1 MKNSNKNSE
10 ETINYQL
17 KMKRPVLLLLL
28 GVLMCLPLTEAKAN
42 YYYKVQ
48 LQKADGTGAKSW
60 SAWIY
65 SESYGQNASENADG
79 WKNSLKR
86 LVNGET
92 VEDSLSHKIS
102 LNDGTTV
109 YKVVGLSF
117 KGRKE
122 DNYNI
127 LDGGDYDSFKEIC
140 GHIKYLEL
148 REYVRDQ
155 YTDKGYFMDMHKLE
169 TLELPKSGMNVGGGE
184 LDCQYYF
191 ANADNL
197 KQITIYDDNAGKAV
211 DITDASVKDKKLL
224 NKVGPYMFA
233 NCYNLPTRY
242 INRLIKDATEIRD
255 NAFRADDGNRGNF
268 KDGPD
273 NTKPI
278 EISSFTTKIGHEAFL
293 NRVKETGLIIN
304 STNLEIGEKAF
315 YACDNL
321 AWISVPAGA
330 EPSIDKKT
338 FKLDIGQEAFKDCD
352 NLASISVPENTELS
366 IGKEAFAKCKQLN
379 TFDNLAT
386 ANIKSLGTG
395 VFGDCRSMTSEFVN
409 GVLASYARNGG
420 TKIPA
425 YLFYGCNG
433 QDGHDSN
440 SQGKNVCTFTDLII
454 PKEFTV
460 IGDGAFA
467 SSNDAKVK
475 LKTITVNAGVA
486 PQCLNNSGKTDE
498 YAGITDTK
506 VFESVDPNTTT
517 VVFANDAE
525 GWNSAGDVGFLTYMN
540 DNSEFQRLLT
550 KDLYS
555 DKTEYINVPQPHA
568 IVKMHRKLKKGWN
581 TICLPF
587 GVNYRYCTL
596 WGSEYAKKQAHNA
609 RIIVNGLT
617 GNDQNVDTD
626 ETFKIGVYRGYW
638 KEGKVFM
645 FLDYTNFDTY
655 PMDFCETF
663 LVKLRNKDIKA
674 DGVYTFWNVDLNYC
688 WTADGSDGNSGNW
701 KFDIYKA
708 EEMPAQPKA
717 FNGNVNAEAP
727 AFKDRAS
734 YDEYEL
740 KGSVIQRTGTVGDLG
755 GMITINDYFFQQDD
769 KGAMKLYR
777 YEANNK
783 YGIRGFS
790 GWFHKID
797 KNASEKEF
805 SIGLFSANDTTPIE
819 MIKNEELN
827 GGVAGNVYSMSGVL
841 MKANATD
848 LDNLPKGIYI
858 VNGKKY
864 IVK

>member
-1 MKNSNKNSE
+1 MK
-10 ETINYQL
+10 
-17 KMKRPVLLLLL
+17 KRVLLSSVLLIL
-28 GVLMCLPLTEAKAN
+28 CLIQAVAGS
-42 YYYKVQ
+42 YYYKIK
-48 LQKADGTGAKSW
+48 L
-60 SAWIY
+60 I
-65 SESYGQNASENADG
+65 NADG
-79 WKNSLKR
+79 NLRSWSSYIEVKYDDSSQKW
-86 LVNGET
+86 VNGMEIFLAGGEVT
-92 VEDSLSHKIS
+92 DEGGTKYTLPDKDPSKIWGIVFA
-102 LNDGTTV
+102 NE
-109 YKVVGLSF
+109 
-117 KGRKE
+117 KGRNKGE
-122 DNYNI
+122 NYEPILEGGEYNAWENI
-127 LDGGDYDSFKEIC
+127 RK
-140 GHIKYLEL
+140 HIKYLEL
-148 REYVRDQ
+148 REYVRTQ
-155 YTDKGYFMDMHKLE
+155 YTDQGYFMNMHKLE

-197 KQITIYDDNAGKAV
+197 KEITIYDDNAGKAF
-211 DITDASVKDKKLL
+211 DITDASVKDKQLL
-224 NKVGPYMFA
+224 NMVGPYMFA
-233 NCYNLPTRY
+233 NCYSLPTRY
-242 INRLIKDATEIRD
+242 INRLIKNATEIRD
-255 NAFRADDGNRGNF
+255 NAFRADEGNRGKF

-273 NTKPI
+273 NSIPI
-278 EISSFTTKIGHEAFL
+278 EISSSTTVIGKQAFL
-293 NRVKETGLIIN
+293 NRVKETGLNISSN
-304 STNLEIGEKAF
+304 NLNIGQEAF
-315 YACDNL
+315 NACDNL
-321 AWISVPAGA
+321 AKISVPANA
-330 EPSIDKKT
+330 ELSIDK
-338 FKLDIGQEAFKDCD
+338 D
-352 NLASISVPENTELS
+352 
-366 IGKEAFAKCKQLN
+366 AFARCKQLN

-395 VFGDCRSMTSEFVN
+395 VFGDCRSMTNEFVN

-433 QDGHDSN
+433 QDGHDGN
-440 SQGKNVCTFTDLII
+440 TPGKNRCTFTKLII
-454 PKEFTV
+454 PAEFTV

-467 SSNDAKVK
+467 SSNDAEVK
-475 LKTITVNAGVA
+475 LDTITVNAGVA
-486 PQCLNNSGKTDE
+486 PQCLDNSGETDE
-498 YAGITDTK
+498 YAGIKDTK
-506 VFESVDPNTTT
+506 VFKSVDPNTTT

-525 GWNSAGDVGFLTYMN
+525 GWNPAEDVGFLTYMR
-540 DNSEFQRLLT
+540 DDSEFERLLT

-555 DKTEYINVPQPHA
+555 DKTEYINVPQQHA

-596 WGSEYAKKQAHNA
+596 WGTDYETKQAHNA

-617 GNDQNVDTD
+617 GGDENADNDRD
-626 ETFKIGVYRGYW
+626 FKVGVYRGYW

-645 FLDYTNFDTY
+645 FLDYTNFNAY

-663 LVKLRNKDIKA
+663 LVKLRDKDINA
-674 DGVYTFWNVDLNYC
+674 NGVYTFWNVDLNYR

-701 KFDIYKA
+701 KSDIYKA
-708 EEMPAQPKA
+708 EEMPALPKA

-727 AFKDRAS
+727 AFNGRAS

-755 GMITINDYFFQQDD
+755 GMITTNDYFFQQDGN
-769 KGAMKLYR
+769 GAMKLYR
-777 YEANNK
+777 YEANNT

-790 GWFHKID
+790 GWFHKIAN
-797 KNASEKEF
+797 NASVKEF
-805 SIGLFSANDTTPIE
+805 SIGLFSDNDTTPIE

-827 GGVAGNVYSMSGVL
+827 GGMAGNVYSMSGVL

>member
-1 MKNSNKNSE
+1 MK
-10 ETINYQL
+10 
-17 KMKRPVLLLLL
+17 KRVLLSSVLLIL
-28 GVLMCLPLTEAKAN
+28 CLIQAVAGS
-42 YYYKVQ
+42 YYYKIK
-48 LQKADGTGAKSW
+48 L
-60 SAWIY
+60 I
-65 SESYGQNASENADG
+65 NADG
-79 WKNSLKR
+79 NLRSWSSYIEVKYDDSSQKW
-86 LVNGET
+86 VNGLEIFLAGGEVT
-92 VEDSLSHKIS
+92 DEGGTKYTLPDKDPSKIWGIVFA
-102 LNDGTTV
+102 NE
-109 YKVVGLSF
+109 
-117 KGRKE
+117 KGRNKGE
-122 DNYNI
+122 NYEPILEGGEYNAWENI
-127 LDGGDYDSFKEIC
+127 RK
-140 GHIKYLEL
+140 HIKYLEL
-148 REYVRDQ
+148 REYVRTQ
-155 YTDKGYFMDMHKLE
+155 YTDQGYFMNMHKLE

-197 KQITIYDDNAGKAV
+197 KEITIYDDNAGKAF
-211 DITDASVKDKKLL
+211 DITDASVKDKQLL
-224 NKVGPYMFA
+224 NMVGPYMFA
-233 NCYNLPTRY
+233 NCYSLPTRY
-242 INRLIKDATEIRD
+242 INRLIKNATEIRD
-255 NAFRADDGNRGNF
+255 NAFRADEGNRGKF

-273 NTKPI
+273 NSIPI
-278 EISSFTTKIGHEAFL
+278 EISSSTTVIGKQAFL
-293 NRVKETGLIIN
+293 NRVKETGLNISSN
-304 STNLEIGEKAF
+304 NLNIGQEAF
-315 YACDNL
+315 NACDNL
-321 AWISVPAGA
+321 AKISVPANA
-330 EPSIDKKT
+330 ELSIDK
-338 FKLDIGQEAFKDCD
+338 D
-352 NLASISVPENTELS
+352 
-366 IGKEAFAKCKQLN
+366 AFARCKQLN

-395 VFGDCRSMTSEFVN
+395 VFGDCRSMTNEFVN

-433 QDGHDSN
+433 QDGHDGN
-440 SQGKNVCTFTDLII
+440 TPGKNVCTFTDLNI
-454 PKEFTV
+454 PAEFSV

-475 LKTITVNAGVA
+475 LKTITVNANVA
-486 PQCLNNSGKTDE
+486 PQCLDNSGETDE
-498 YAGITDTK
+498 YAGIKNTK
-506 VFESVDPNTTT
+506 VFKSVDPNTTT
-517 VVFANDAE
+517 VVFANAAE
-525 GWNSAGDVGFLTYMN
+525 GWNSEENAGFLTYMK

-555 DKTEYINVPQPHA
+555 DKTEYINVPQQHA
-568 IVKMHRKLKKGWN
+568 IVKMHRKLKPGWN

-596 WGSEYAKKQAHNA
+596 WGTDYETKQAHNA

-617 GNDQNVDTD
+617 GGDENADNDRD
-626 ETFKIGVYRGYW
+626 FKVGVYRGYW

-645 FLDYTNFDTY
+645 FLDYKNFNAY

-663 LVKLRNKDIKA
+663 LVKLRDKDINA
-674 DGVYTFWNVDLNYC
+674 NGVYTFWNVDLNYR

-701 KFDIYKA
+701 KSDIYKA
-708 EEMPAQPKA
+708 EEMPALPKA

-727 AFKDRAS
+727 AFNGRAS

-755 GMITINDYFFQQDD
+755 GMITTNDYFFQQDGN
-769 KGAMKLYR
+769 GAMKLYR
-777 YEANNK
+777 YEANNT

-790 GWFHKID
+790 GWFHKIAN
-797 KNASEKEF
+797 NASVKEF
-805 SIGLFSANDTTPIE
+805 SIGLFSDNDTTPIE

-827 GGVAGNVYSMSGVL
+827 GGMAGNVYSMSGVL

>member
-1 MKNSNKNSE
+1 MK
-10 ETINYQL
+10 
-17 KMKRPVLLLLL
+17 KRVLLSSVLLIL
-28 GVLMCLPLTEAKAN
+28 CLIQAAAAGS
-42 YYYKVQ
+42 YYYKIK
-48 LQKADGTGAKSW
+48 L
-60 SAWIY
+60 I
-65 SESYGQNASENADG
+65 NADG
-79 WKNSLKR
+79 SLGGWSPYIEVRYDNVSRTYINGPKSFLEGKTVIDEDGKPHTLPNS
-86 LVNGET
+86 
-92 VEDSLSHKIS
+92 DPSKIWGMVFA
-102 LNDGTTV
+102 NE
-109 YKVVGLSF
+109 
-117 KGRKE
+117 KGRNKGE
-122 DNYNI
+122 LNENI
-127 LDGGDYDSFKEIC
+127 LEDKSEYDAWTKIRE
-140 GHIKYLEL
+140 HIKYLEL
-148 REYVRDQ
+148 REYVRTQ
-155 YTDKGYFMDMHKLE
+155 YTDQGYFMNMHKLE

-197 KQITIYDDNAGKAV
+197 KQITIYDDNARDTF
-211 DITDASVKDKKLL
+211 DITAASVEGKQLL
-224 NKVGPYMFA
+224 NRVGPYMFS
-233 NCYNLPTRY
+233 NCYSLPTKY
-242 INRLIKDATEIRD
+242 INRLIKNATEIRN
-255 NAFRADDGNRGNF
+255 NAFYADNGNRDKF
-268 KDGPD
+268 KDGVD
-273 NTKPI
+273 NNSIPI
-278 EISSFTTKIGHEAFL
+278 EISSSTTVIGKQAFL
-293 NRVKETGLIIN
+293 NRVKETGLNISSN
-304 STNLEIGEKAF
+304 NLNIGQDAF
-315 YACDNL
+315 KACDNL
-321 AWISVPAGA
+321 ARISVPANA
-330 EPSIDKKT
+330 E
-338 FKLDIGQEAFKDCD
+338 LR
-352 NLASISVPENTELS
+352 
-366 IGKEAFAKCKQLN
+366 IGKDAFAMCKQLN
-379 TFDNLAT
+379 TFDNLTT

-395 VFGDCRSMTSEFVN
+395 VFGDCRSMTNVFVN

-433 QDGHDSN
+433 QDGHDGKT
-440 SQGKNVCTFTDLII
+440 QGKNRCTFTKLII
-454 PKEFTV
+454 PAEFTM

-475 LKTITVNAGVA
+475 LDSITVNADKA
-486 PQCLNNSGKTDE
+486 PQCLDNSGDTDE
-498 YAGITDTK
+498 YAGIKNTK

-525 GWNSAGDVGFLTYMN
+525 GWNSEEKTGFLTYMK

-555 DKTEYINVPQPHA
+555 DKTEYINVPQQHA

-596 WGSEYAKKQAHNA
+596 WGKDYETKQAHNA

-617 GNDQNVDTD
+617 GGDMNADNDPD
-626 ETFKIGVYRGYW
+626 FKVGVYRGYW

-645 FLDYTNFDTY
+645 FLDYTNFNAY

-663 LVKLRNKDIKA
+663 LVKLREKDIKA
-674 DGVYTFWNVDLNYC
+674 DGVYTFWNVDLNYR

-701 KFDIYKA
+701 KSDIYKA

-727 AFKDRAS
+727 AFNDRAS
-734 YDEYEL
+734 YDEYVL
-740 KGSVIQRTGTVGDLG
+740 QGSVIQRTGTVGDSG
-755 GMITINDYFFQQDD
+755 GRITTNDYFFQQDD
-769 KGAMKLYR
+769 NGAMKLYR
-777 YEANNK
+777 YEADKK

-790 GWFHKID
+790 GWFHKIAN
-797 KNASEKEF
+797 KASVKEF
-805 SIGLFSANDTTPIE
+805 SIGLFSDNDTTPIE

-827 GGVAGNVYSMSGVL
+827 GGMAGNVYSMSGVL

>member
-1 MKNSNKNSE
+1 MK
-10 ETINYQL
+10 
-17 KMKRPVLLLLL
+17 KRVLLSSVLLIL
-28 GVLMCLPLTEAKAN
+28 CLIQAVAGS
-42 YYYKVQ
+42 YYYKIK
-48 LQKADGTGAKSW
+48 L
-60 SAWIY
+60 I
-65 SESYGQNASENADG
+65 NADG
-79 WKNSLKR
+79 NLRSWSSYIEVKYDDSSQKW
-86 LVNGET
+86 VNGLEIFLAGGEVT
-92 VEDSLSHKIS
+92 DEGGTKYTLPDKDPSKIWGIVFA
-102 LNDGTTV
+102 NE
-109 YKVVGLSF
+109 
-117 KGRKE
+117 KGRNKGE
-122 DNYNI
+122 NYEPILEGGEYNAWENI
-127 LDGGDYDSFKEIC
+127 RK
-140 GHIKYLEL
+140 HIKYLEL
-148 REYVRDQ
+148 REYVRTQ
-155 YTDKGYFMDMHKLE
+155 YTDQGYFMNMHKLE

-197 KQITIYDDNAGKAV
+197 KEITIYDDNAGKAF
-211 DITDASVKDKKLL
+211 DITDASVKDKQLL
-224 NKVGPYMFA
+224 NMVGPYMFA
-233 NCYNLPTRY
+233 NCYSLPTRY
-242 INRLIKDATEIRD
+242 INRLIKNATEIRD
-255 NAFRADDGNRGNF
+255 NAFRADEGNRGKF

-273 NTKPI
+273 NSIPI
-278 EISSFTTKIGHEAFL
+278 EISSSTTVIGKQAFL
-293 NRVKETGLIIN
+293 NRVKETGLNISSN
-304 STNLEIGEKAF
+304 NLNIGQEAF
-315 YACDNL
+315 NACDNL
-321 AWISVPAGA
+321 AKISVPANA
-330 EPSIDKKT
+330 ELSIDK
-338 FKLDIGQEAFKDCD
+338 D
-352 NLASISVPENTELS
+352 
-366 IGKEAFAKCKQLN
+366 AFARCKQLN

-395 VFGDCRSMTSEFVN
+395 VFGDCRSMTNEFVN

-433 QDGHDSN
+433 QDGHDGN
-440 SQGKNVCTFTDLII
+440 TPGKNVCTFTDLNI
-454 PKEFTV
+454 PAEFSV

-475 LKTITVNAGVA
+475 LKTITVNANVA
-486 PQCLNNSGKTDE
+486 PQCLDNSGETDE
-498 YAGITDTK
+498 YAGIKNTK
-506 VFESVDPNTTT
+506 VFKSVDPNTTT
-517 VVFANDAE
+517 VVFANAAE
-525 GWNSAGDVGFLTYMN
+525 GWNSEENAGFLTYMK

-555 DKTEYINVPQPHA
+555 DKTEYINVPQQHA

-596 WGSEYAKKQAHNA
+596 WGTDYETKQAHNA

-617 GNDQNVDTD
+617 GGDENADNDRD
-626 ETFKIGVYRGYW
+626 FKVGVYRGYW

-645 FLDYTNFDTY
+645 FLDYTNFNAY

-663 LVKLRNKDIKA
+663 LVKLREKDIKA
-674 DGVYTFWNVDLNYC
+674 DGVYTFWNVDLNYR

-701 KFDIYKA
+701 KSDIYKA
-708 EEMPAQPKA
+708 EEMPALPKA

-727 AFKDRAS
+727 AFNGRAS

-755 GMITINDYFFQQDD
+755 GMITTNDYFFQQDGN
-769 KGAMKLYR
+769 GAMKLYR
-777 YEANNK
+777 YEANNT

-790 GWFHKID
+790 GWFHKIAN
-797 KNASEKEF
+797 NASVKEF
-805 SIGLFSANDTTPIE
+805 SIGLFSDNDTTPIE

-827 GGVAGNVYSMSGVL
+827 GGMAGNVYSMSGVL

>member
-1 MKNSNKNSE
+1 MK
-10 ETINYQL
+10 
-17 KMKRPVLLLLL
+17 KRVLLSSVLLIL
-28 GVLMCLPLTEAKAN
+28 CLIQAAAGS
-42 YYYKVQ
+42 YYYKIN
-48 LQKADGTGAKSW
+48 LDGTPGGW
-60 SAWIY
+60 SAYIKVY
-65 SESYGQNASENADG
+65 YDDG
-79 WKNSLKR
+79 LRTW
-86 LVNGET
+86 VNGPKSFLEGKT
-92 VEDSLSHKIS
+92 VIDEEGYSHTLPNSDPKRIWGMVFA
-102 LNDGTTV
+102 NE
-109 YKVVGLSF
+109 
-117 KGRKE
+117 KGRNKGTYE
-122 DNYNI
+122 NI
-127 LDGGDYDSFKEIC
+127 LEDKSEYNAWTEIRKY
-140 GHIKYLEL
+140 IKYLEL
-148 REYVRDQ
+148 REYVRTQ

-197 KQITIYDDNAGKAV
+197 KEITIYNGKDPV
-211 DITDASVKDKKLL
+211 DITDKSVEGKKLL
-224 NKVGPYMFA
+224 NMVGPYMFA
-233 NCYNLPTRY
+233 NCYSLPTKY
-242 INRLIKDATEIRD
+242 INRLIKDATEIRN
-255 NAFRADDGNRGNF
+255 NAFFADDGNRDKF
-268 KDGPD
+268 KDGAD
-273 NTKPI
+273 NSIPI
-278 EISSFTTKIGHEAFL
+278 EISSSTTVIGNEAFL
-293 NRVKETGLIIN
+293 NRVKETGLNISSN
-304 STNLEIGEKAF
+304 NLNIGEKAF
-315 YACDNL
+315 KACDNL
-321 AWISVPAGA
+321 ARISVPANA
-330 EPSIDKKT
+330 E
-338 FKLDIGQEAFKDCD
+338 LR
-352 NLASISVPENTELS
+352 
-366 IGKEAFAKCKQLN
+366 IGKDAFAMCKQLN
-379 TFDNLAT
+379 TFDNLTA

-395 VFGDCRSMTSEFVN
+395 VFGDCRSMTNEFVN
-409 GVLASYARNGG
+409 GVLASYARNGA

-433 QDGHDSN
+433 QDGHDGKT
-440 SQGKNVCTFTDLII
+440 QGKNRCTFTKLII

-475 LKTITVNAGVA
+475 LDSITVNAGVA
-486 PQCLNNSGKTDE
+486 PQCLNNSGDTDE
-498 YAGITDTK
+498 YAGIKNTK

-517 VVFANDAE
+517 VVFAKDAE
-525 GWNSAGDVGFLTYMN
+525 GWNSDESIGFLTYMR

-550 KDLYS
+550 KDIYS
-555 DKTEYINVPQPHA
+555 DKTAYINVPQQHA

-596 WGSEYAKKQAHNA
+596 WGKDYETKQAHNA

-617 GNDQNVDTD
+617 DGDMNADNDPD
-626 ETFKIGVYRGYW
+626 FKVGVYRGYW

-645 FLDYTNFDTY
+645 FLDYTNFNAY

-663 LVKLRNKDIKA
+663 LVKLREKDIKA

-688 WTADGSDGNSGNW
+688 WTASNGNEGTWTSV
-701 KFDIYKA
+701 IYKA
-708 EEMPAQPKA
+708 EEMPALPKA

-755 GMITINDYFFQQDD
+755 GMITTNDYFFQQDGN
-769 KGAMKLYR
+769 GAMKLYR
-777 YEANNK
+777 YEANNT

-790 GWFHKID
+790 GWFHKIAND
-797 KNASEKEF
+797 DSEKEF

-827 GGVAGNVYSMSGVL
+827 SGVAGNVYSMSGVL